1 MITLTANAV
10 EVVRG
15 DINKEKLPAGT
26 ALRLGVV
33 NDGCKDCNTQY
44 RYVLELDSEAVRPGD
59 HLFESEG
66 ITIRVDQQ
74 SLAHLDGVQL
84 GVKQGPHG
92 NEYMFLNPHAEHS
105 CSCGNTFSEVMPD
118 IQVKEVEAN

>member
-1 MITLTANAV
+1 MITLTANAA

-33 NDGCKDCNTQY
+33 NDGCKDSNTQY

-84 GVKQGPHG
+84 GVKQGPYG

>member
-1 MITLTANAV
+1 
-10 EVVRG
+10 VRG

-33 NDGCKDCNTQY
+33 NDGCKDSNTQY

-74 SLAHLDGVQL
+74 SLAHLDGVKL

>member
-1 MITLTANAV
+1 MITLTANAA

-33 NDGCKDCNTQY
+33 NDGCKDSNTQC

-74 SLAHLDGVQL
+74 SLAHLDGAKL

>member
-1 MITLTANAV
+1 MITLTANAA

-15 DINKEKLPAGT
+15 DINQEKLPAGT

-33 NDGCKDCNTQY
+33 NDGCKDSNTQY

-84 GVKQGPHG
+84 GVKRGPNG

-118 IQVKEVEAN
+118 IQVKEVGAN

>member
-1 MITLTANAV
+1 MITLTANAA

-33 NDGCKDCNTQY
+33 NDGCKDSGTQY

-74 SLAHLDGVQL
+74 SLAHLDGVKL

-92 NEYMFLNPHAEHS
+92 KEYMFLNPHAEHS

>member
-1 MITLTANAV
+1 
-10 EVVRG
+10 
-15 DINKEKLPAGT
+15 
-26 ALRLGVV
+26 
-33 NDGCKDCNTQY
+33 
-44 RYVLELDSEAVRPGD
+44 VLELDSDAVRPGD

-84 GVKQGPHG
+84 GVRHGPHG
-92 NEYMFLNPHAEHS
+92 NEYMFLNPRAEHS

>member
-1 MITLTANAV
+1 MITLTANAA

-33 NDGCKDCNTQY
+33 NDGCKDSNTQY

-74 SLAHLDGVQL
+74 SLAHLDELHEPRVFVFAQPLLAYGTDAIPLRVL
-84 GVKQGPHG
+84 AFEGTSDR
-92 NEYMFLNPHAEHS
+92 ASHS
-105 CSCGNTFSEVMPD
+105 
-118 IQVKEVEAN
+118 

>member
-1 MITLTANAV
+1 MITLTANAA

-33 NDGCKDCNTQY
+33 NDGCKDSNTQY

-66 ITIRVDQQ
+66 ITILVDQQ
-74 SLAHLDGVQL
+74 SLAPSRRGSAGSQARPPRKRIHVSKSSRG
-84 GVKQGPHG
+84 
-92 NEYMFLNPHAEHS
+92 
-105 CSCGNTFSEVMPD
+105 T
-118 IQVKEVEAN
+118 

>member
-1 MITLTANAV
+1 MITLTANAA

-33 NDGCKDCNTQY
+33 NDGCKDSNTQY

-66 ITIRVDQQ
+66 ITIRVAQQ

>member
-1 MITLTANAV
+1 MITLTANAA

-15 DINKEKLPAGT
+15 DIKKEKLPAGT

-33 NDGCKDCNTQY
+33 NDGCKDSNTQY
-44 RYVLELDSEAVRPGD
+44 RYVLELFPAIDLAPPLRERRNHDTGRSA
-59 HLFESEG
+59 ESG
-66 ITIRVDQQ
+66 PSRR
-74 SLAHLDGVQL
+74 VQL

-105 CSCGNTFSEVMPD
+105 CSCGTLFEVMPE